1 MKLNKLL
8 LGFLM
13 RREVLEPADFSH
25 CSTPRVK
32 SLRGAHSFLCE
43 KSKKYEAWHVHPNHR
58 KVHISVLSLVLIL
71 FGWFSGIIAIQFM
84 HNRTHAAALTYNI
97 NTKDQWDAG
106 TNTNIDTEDLPGSMR
121 IKPAGTWGAM
131 TLKNPPKPIS
141 STSGAYGDGFES
153 VGDDIYVMRG
163 GGDSDFWKYSPLT
176 DTWTVLTNVPTGV
189 GLGGDLCIGETTD
202 ILYAIVGNTTKK
214 FYKYTIS
221 TNAWD
226 TMPDLQDTS
235 VYGSSIVSNGAFVY
249 FLRSGGTTDFF
260 KYDIAARDWAIA
272 PNTGIGNIPT
282 VGGNVGYGSNL
293 VWDGGDFLYALK
305 GGGTQNF
312 FRFSIS
318 GNVWAAM
325 TNYSFA
331 AVNLQ
336 TASIYKNGK
345 VYIMYGNTTPATT
358 FIKVCTI
365 SGLNCTEGAGWGTL
379 AGTIPGG
386 VFFGGIGT
394 ITSQANNIYLFRGYG
409 SYDVWKYD
417 TLNGKFVMPPN
428 FPVTSAVG
436 SDLFY
441 DGGNVVYAL
450 LGGTNFYYWN
460 KATDITWTQ
469 CTAAGVVCKN
479 TNLPNLAGD
488 TKTAVA
494 GTKIYLINSG
504 ATTIFSFD
512 MSAPANGWTSV
523 TTSLKTGSAALGNF
537 GNGGGLAYVASSNR
551 LYAVRGGNTRE
562 FYYLDLADNKWSNVA
577 ANYLPTGMNVN
588 TGGRIVAV
596 GDNVYTLLG
605 NGNSNF
611 YKWDG
616 GAWSKMAR
624 APFSPYYGTDLTS
637 YNGKIYALAGYYKSE
652 FYEYSGTT
660 WRRLNSLSSATP
672 YDLGTYTGASIRI
685 IGSNTLMITRG
696 GVTSVGQSVASYEA
710 LTYTI
715 DSNNYQASASY
726 ESPQIDLTYAGGWPS
741 LTATKSEPNGST
753 VVIKTKSRS
762 EGESWPDE
770 WTGLDGSGKIASA
783 AKRYLKVQAT
793 LTSSA
798 GNADSPTLTS
808 LGIGYDPDEEKP
820 TPPTVA
826 SGKSQSSG
834 GSDLVSGNSY
844 NYSHPY
850 FEWSSPEQPNG
861 ATDNGKSGVSG
872 YYVSFTQ
879 NSSDDPSSFQTAT
892 SFVVNDAL
900 TTGTYYLRIKAKDNA
915 GNTTNAANTVFT
927 YVYNGIANATPI
939 TKTLDAELS
948 ANATLSNTTVA
959 GDQIKLASKAG
970 FWKEGRLNPST
981 PSMTTGGSIVYKG
994 SKVYMNPGGAVT
1006 FYEFNPATNVWAA
1019 KTSLPAGATIGDG
1032 GALVNGP
1039 GNYIYAMRGGG
1050 SGKFYRYDIT
1060 NDAAGWDDVNA
1071 EDAPDVFTT
1080 GGYLIYDGSRYIYG
1094 IRGAD
1099 WAFYRFDPNTGG
1111 ADGQWEGMA
1120 NMNFGYPDRTGA
1132 STVGGGAAIAYDGA
1146 DTIYAIQGSTYQ
1158 GGFAKYSISS
1168 NTWTPMIDSS
1178 YSPARDV
1185 FLPVAPS
1192 SYSQLMWDSINGGL
1206 LYLVGSI
1213 TTTNSPL
1220 YRFNPTTKD
1229 WTKLASTPGGVG
1241 AGAWWARD
1249 GDTVY
1254 LARGGSTTFYKY
1266 SIAKNFWYTPTF
1278 GLFGPQFNGS
1288 TYFSAGQG
1296 ANLVKG
1302 DANNV
1307 YAIRGLNDNQFVR
1320 YNTSTGTT
1328 TRMAKLP
1335 TATSSGY
1342 TSMVYDS
1349 VHNNIYVMLGD
1360 TETYLTKWFVYSISG
1375 NSWTEEVISSPAT
1388 MGQPGPGASMTFDGT
1403 EFIYSTRGSTT
1414 LEWYR
1419 YSTNTHAWSAALPTT
1434 NLGTLAAGSEILY
1447 NNGNIYALRG
1457 NAVSNPLYKVAVS
1470 GLPSTAVWSTVN
1482 TWAVVDGADGTL
1494 ADGGDGYMYSA
1505 RAAASVY
1512 DWYRCAFPT
1521 VSVPNPAWE
1530 KLADV
1535 PGGTAAG
1542 GAAAAN
1548 AASYKVFSLTGPG
1561 TNSYSDGLYTYVEQT
1576 ADSSFQESG
1585 SYISGAMDLTQTY
1598 HWANLSVSYTQP
1610 ANTTLTIS
1618 TQSSDDGSTWPA
1630 NWDGVSEEKVSGST
1644 HQFRIFSTEKR
1655 YIRVKF
1661 DYMSGDGVLSPTV
1674 TDYSVNYY
1682 LDQTA
1687 PTNPT
1692 ALTSSK
1698 SAATNGVDIADD
1710 HWNKYPQPSFTWPSA
1725 ETSNG
1730 ATDGVA
1736 GSGVA
1741 GYYIYFGEAN
1751 YQGTCQGDPRTTAG
1765 ILTPNENLLYYQT
1778 SNTFTV
1784 PANTLLDAQSG
1795 KSFCL
1800 RTTSKDNA
1808 GNIQASTWQVFKYK
1822 FDNQSPSMDSSTV
1835 SVVPDGWTSTDNF
1848 TFTIEP
1854 GATDPS
1860 PSSTFWKYQYR
1871 TDGDTAGTWYDLDLN
1886 WNTSDP
1892 AHPVLQNSVLTLPN
1906 ANHPTGKY
1914 KSGINY
1920 FRIRILDSA
1929 NNESSTITKEYK
1941 YNSDKPLPPSNLTV
1955 DGVDGHKTANDFTF
1969 SWGVPEGTPVGE
1981 SVTYHYAVNKL
1992 PLNASNTIITTLSGV
2007 SGALADQSNEN
2018 TFYVVAEVRGLI
2030 DYNNYASIK
2039 FYADVSDPNPP
2050 KLVTVSDISN
2060 KNEDL
2065 DPTGETGEYRMVVS
2079 WNQPDNFESSNF
2091 LNYSVYG
2098 TTTPGNTSSYA
2109 KIGETQGTAFV
2120 HLGLTKDSAW
2130 YYFVRAVAKTKNESL
2145 DSDNPATTMPDN
2157 MPHEIATGKFKFAP
2171 LINDNTNCLKADA
2184 NCDNGKKVLFSVGAR
2199 TATFGWNTSR
2209 NARPEI
2215 HYGLRADSLDKPP
2228 AVGISAT
2235 SSSHEVEVTGLNPE
2249 TKYYYRAVFSDS
2261 DGNIG
2266 YYPPESE
2273 DPLTFT
2279 TTPSPR
2285 VSTLKVEDISLN
2297 SMLITWQSSV
2307 ASHGEVD
2314 YKNSESTKYEKPVE
2328 ESSDNYSTDHSAKL
2342 VNLTNGTP
2350 YTFQI
2355 NATDSEGNV
2364 FQSDEYVQQTLPMPK
2379 VNDDLKAENK
2389 TGIDS
2394 PTIDISYTS
2403 NVETTTVIKYS
2414 TSGSEPK
2421 TFVDL
2426 EKKTAHTAEISG
2438 LAPKAPYILEVTGT
2452 DNYGN
2457 EAAAKTF
2464 QITTESDTM
2473 PPKIVS
2479 MSEKKR
2485 VIGDG
2490 ANAEAQITVKLTSN
2504 EPTTMIVE
2512 ATEGVGGDAFSIVS
2526 NEDPLNTEHTVP
2538 LKLKQAGKTY
2548 SYRVSLKDAA
2558 GNPTVSEV
2566 KTVVIQQANKT
2577 AFEYTLSIFA
2587 RSFGWLSAM
2596 LKP

>member
-1 MKLNKLL
+1 M
-8 LGFLM
+8 
-13 RREVLEPADFSH
+13 EPAEFSH
-25 CSTPRVK
+25 CSTPRVR
-32 SLRGAHSFLCE
+32 SFRGAHSYLCA
-43 KSKKYEAWHVHPNHR
+43 KSKKYEAWHVHPKHR

-84 HNRTHAAALTYNI
+84 HNRTHAAALTYNL

-153 VGDDIYVMRG
+153 VGNDIYVMRG

-189 GLGGDLCIGETTD
+189 GLGGDLCTGETTD

-235 VYGSSIVSNGAFVY
+235 VYGSSIVSNGSFVY

-260 KYDIAARDWAIA
+260 KYDIAAKDWAIA

-318 GNVWAAM
+318 GNAWVAM

-386 VFFGGIGT
+386 VYFGGIGT
-394 ITSQANNIYLFRGYG
+394 IAAQTDSIYLFRGYG
-409 SYDVWKYD
+409 SFDTWKYD

-428 FPVTSAVG
+428 FPVTPAVG

-616 GAWSKMAR
+616 AGWSKMAR

-672 YDLGTYTGASIRI
+672 YDQGTYIGASIRI

-696 GVTSVGQSVASYEA
+696 SVGSVGQSVASYEA

-726 ESPQIDLTYAGGWPS
+726 ESPQVDLTYAGGWPS
-741 LTATKSEPNGST
+741 LTVTKTEPNGST
-753 VVIKTKSRS
+753 VVIKTKSRN
-762 EGESWPDE
+762 EGESWPDS

-793 LTSSA
+793 LTPSA

-826 SGKSQSSG
+826 TGKSQASSG
-834 GSDLVSGNSY
+834 LDLVSGNSY

-861 ATDNGKSGVSG
+861 ATDNGKSGVAG

-879 NSSDDPSSFQTAT
+879 SSSDDPSSFQTAT

-948 ANATLSNTTVA
+948 ANATISNTTVA

-981 PSMTTGGSIVYKG
+981 PTVTTGGSIVYKG
-994 SKVYMNPGGAVT
+994 SKVYMNPGGAIT
-1006 FYEFNPATNVWAA
+1006 FFEFNPATNVWTSKA
-1019 KTSLPAGATIGDG
+1019 SLPAGATIGDG

-1050 SGKFYRYDIT
+1050 FGKFYRYDIT

-1094 IRGAD
+1094 VRGAD

-1132 STVGGGAAIAYDGA
+1132 TTVGGGAAIAYDGA

-1158 GGFAKYSISS
+1158 GGFAKYSIAS

-1185 FLPVAPS
+1185 YLPVAPS
-1192 SYSQLMWDSINGGL
+1192 TASNLMWDSINGGL

-1213 TTTNSPL
+1213 TTTNSLL

-1254 LARGGSTTFYKY
+1254 LARGGSTSTFYKY

-1278 GLFGPQFNGS
+1278 GLFGPQFNG
-1288 TYFSAGQG
+1288 TTLYNAGQG

-1375 NSWTEEVISSPAT
+1375 NSWTEEIISSPAT

-1403 EFIYSTRGSTT
+1403 EFIYSTRGSST

-1419 YSTNTHAWSAALPTT
+1419 YSTNTHAWSVALPTT

-1447 NNGNIYALRG
+1447 NGGNIYVLRG
-1457 NAVSNPLYKVAVS
+1457 NAASNPLYKVAVS
-1470 GLPSTAVWSTVN
+1470 GLPSIAVWSTVN

-1494 ADGGDGYMYSA
+1494 ADGGDGYMYAA

-1576 ADSSFQESG
+1576 ANSSFQESG
-1585 SYISGAMDLTQTY
+1585 SYIGGAINLTQTY

-1618 TQSSDDGSTWPA
+1618 TQSSIDGSTWPA

-1644 HQFRIFSTEKR
+1644 HQFRILSAEKQ

-1661 DYMSGDGVLSPTV
+1661 DYISGDGVLSPTV

-1682 LDQTA
+1682 LDQTP

-1692 ALTSSK
+1692 SLTSAK

-1710 HWNKYPQPSFTWPSA
+1710 HWNKYPQPSFTWPAA
-1725 ETSNG
+1725 EASNG
-1730 ATDGVA
+1730 ATDGT

-1751 YQGTCQGDPRTTAG
+1751 DQGVCQGDPRSTAG

-1808 GNIQASTWQVFKYK
+1808 GNVQAATWQVFKYK
-1822 FDNQSPSMDSSTV
+1822 FDNQLPGAPSSVSVSPQDYSSTN
-1835 SVVPDGWTSTDNF
+1835 SFEFNITG
-1848 TFTIEP
+1848 
-1854 GATDPS
+1854 G
-1860 PSSTFWKYQYR
+1860 SSDTGSSILNYQYR
-1871 TDGDTAGTWYDLDLN
+1871 TSYYGADDWHDFGSDENAKKVTLTDLCHTDGGQEVC
-1886 WNTSDP
+1886 
-1892 AHPVLQNSVLTLPN
+1892 H
-1906 ANHPTGKY
+1906 
-1914 KSGINY
+1914 NY
-1920 FRIRILDSA
+1920 
-1929 NNESSTITKEYK
+1929 
-1941 YNSDKPLPPSNLTV
+1941 
-1955 DGVDGHKTANDFTF
+1955 
-1969 SWGVPEGTPVGE
+1969 
-1981 SVTYHYAVNKL
+1981 
-1992 PLNASNTIITTLSGV
+1992 
-2007 SGALADQSNEN
+2007 EN
-2018 TFYVVAEVRGLI
+2018 TFYVRAQDAAGNFGPETSKKFYYFKDTAIHLTVDQAVKEENNFTFNWDNPAGKPDNVSI
-2030 DYNNYASIK
+2030 DYYYSVNVDPSTL
-2039 FYADVSDPNPP
+2039 SDPLNNISVIKANSRTIKGALAEKAGVNDEDKNIFYVVAAVNNAINWKNP
-2050 KLVTVSDISN
+2050 VTVNFWANLSAPDPPSLVKVKDISE
-2060 KNEDL
+2060 KDDEL
-2065 DPTGETGEYRMVVS
+2065 DIIPVEGESNYRIVVS
-2079 WNQPDNFESSNF
+2079 WKSPEHYDPRTQFF
-2091 LNYSVYG
+2091 RIYA
-2098 TTTPGNTSSYA
+2098 TTTPDIPDSYEGNIVGISLDKS
-2109 KIGETQGTAFV
+2109 FV
-2120 HLGLTKDSAW
+2120 HDNLPKDSH
-2130 YYFVRAVAKTKNESL
+2130 YYYYVKTVDQTGIESMP
-2145 DSDNPATTMPDN
+2145 SNNPYTTEKTAMPNDF
-2157 MPHEIATGKFKFAP
+2157 ASGRYKTAP
-2171 LINDNTNCLKADA
+2171 LILSEDKCTNALLT
-2184 NCDNGKKVLFSVGAR
+2184 CDSENKVGYVASAR
-2199 TATFGWNTSR
+2199 AAVMNWNTSR
-2209 NARPEI
+2209 PAKPEVQYGKTKDNLDETAAVSRPI
-2215 HYGLRADSLDKPP
+2215 L
-2228 AVGISAT
+2228 ISD
-2235 SSSHEVEVTGLNPE
+2235 HEVQVDGLNPD
-2249 TKYYYRAVFSDS
+2249 TTYYYRAVYTDS
-2261 DGNIG
+2261 DGNSAS
-2266 YYPPESE
+2266 YPPIDQ
-2273 DPLTFT
+2273 DPLSFT
-2279 TTPSPR
+2279 TSPAPK
-2285 VSTLKVEDISLN
+2285 VSTMKVEDISM
-2297 SMLITWQSSV
+2297 SGMLITWQSSV
-2307 ASHGEVD
+2307 ASHGSVT
-2314 YKNSESTKYEKPVE
+2314 YKKSNSTTYEKPVE
-2328 ESSDNYSTDHSAKL
+2328 EREDNFSTAHSAKL
-2342 VNLTNGTP
+2342 ENLENGTS

-2355 NATDSEGNV
+2355 NAIDTEDNI
-2364 FQSDEYVQQTLPMPK
+2364 FQSDEYVQETLPMPK

-2394 PTIDISYTS
+2394 PTIDISYTT
-2403 NVETTTVIKYS
+2403 NVDTTTVIKYS
-2414 TSGSEPK
+2414 TGGSGPK

-2426 EKKTAHTAEISG
+2426 EKKKAHTAEISG
-2438 LAPKAPYILEVTGT
+2438 LAPKAPYVLEVTGA
-2452 DNYGN
+2452 DNFGN
-2457 EAAAKTF
+2457 EAIAKTF

-2596 LKP
+2596 FKP